1 MMMHSKLLLM
11 KMQHRHFP
19 KDILIIHSIN
29 VRPSMLHLPLHNS
42 ISCNGIL
49 SISYNLKWKLIDKI
63 EKEIMVHL
71 LTFLHKSI

>member
-1 MMMHSKLLLM
+1 MMMHSKLLLI

-42 ISCNGIL
+42 IPCNGIL

-63 EKEIMVHL
+63 KRLSHNY
-71 LTFLHKSI
+71 